1 MPMLFLQ
8 KKGPLTLEHK
18 EEGPVEAIPE
28 HPERPLTQEW
38 ERGAATSQVI
48 YRARPF
54 LMEPLNQ
61 SHPEHTCALKK

>member
-1 MPMLFLQ
+1 MLFLQ

-38 ERGAATSQVI
+38 ERGAATSQVL
-48 YRARPF
+48 YRGRTFSDGTIKPVTSRAY
-54 LMEPLNQ
+54 M
-61 SHPEHTCALKK
+61 